1 MFEIGDS
8 ITREALAT
16 GRRSDVTKSGDSIT
30 IAITLPD
37 GDVQHFERPAAGS
50 AVDWKVTT
58 LTSPYGGAIFD
69 EPAGQA
75 GAGLEVLAQS
85 KSPEPCT
92 TSPGFTRGTDVTLAS
107 PPRRRGSLRLFGT
120 VQGGATD
127 PFTGD
132 ELVMV
137 LWDGVGHPRAHR
149 PSELVIMDK

>member
-16 GRRSDVTKSGDSIT
+16 GRRSKVTASGDTIT

-50 AVDWKVTT
+50 AADWRVTT
-58 LTSPYGGAIFD
+58 LTSSYGGAAFD

-75 GAGLEVLAQS
+75 GEGLEVLARS
-85 KSPEPCT
+85 KSPEPC
-92 TSPGFTRGTDVTLAS
+92 SASHGFPRGADVTLAA
-107 PPRRRGSLRLFGT
+107 PPREPGSLRLFGT
-120 VQGGATD
+120 VLGGATD

-132 ELVMV
+132 RLVMV
-137 LWDGVGHPRAHR
+137 LWDGVGQPRAHKHA
-149 PSELVIMDK
+149 ELVIVD